1 RKDGGE
7 TFVPVDFV
15 RNVPIAIGPRHFTFS
30 LLTGQLPGSD
40 LWIYFVDCPEL
51 FGGDKIYHGDA
62 IDWVRFAVLTRA
74 AIESCE
80 RMGWGPDVVH
90 CHDWHTAL
98 APILLKALYG
108 WDRLFDRTRT
118 VLTVH
123 NMGYQGYVPAG
134 VVSALGLASH
144 THWLDGADLAAGRFN
159 FLKTGILHADFITAV
174 SRTYAKEIQTPEHGF

>member
-1 RKDGGE
+1 
-7 TFVPVDFV
+7 
-15 RNVPIAIGPRHFTFS
+15 
-30 LLTGQLPGSD
+30 
-40 LWIYFVDCPEL
+40 
-51 FGGDKIYHGDA
+51 
-62 IDWVRFAVLTRA
+62 
-74 AIESCE
+74 
-80 RMGWGPDVVH
+80 
-90 CHDWHTAL
+90 
-98 APILLKALYG
+98 ILLKALYG

-174 SRTYAKEIQTPEHGF
+174 SRTYAKEIQTPEHGFGLDGLLRARSDRLLGIVNGVDYGEWD